1 MDDLDRV
8 FHRLVSNI
16 RHRHPE
22 YLTLPFTVQEL
33 YETLIPYRHHR
44 RELGIETNQDYEI
57 AVTRLLSGERDYLQA
72 DPEMRDKLQAE
83 LASPHAD
90 PGGFREFA
98 GAKVSLAPEAL
109 RRIRALTVPAG
120 SSAGPA
126 AESPSGASAASAAGT
141 VGVAGT
147 ADSAASR
154 TTSGSGASNQ
164 GPSTITGANSSPGT
178 AGSTVPAGTTGSGAA
193 FSGTP
198 STGGFS
204 ATFPLSPSAAGE
216 SARPTPAAISSLLN
230 LSVPE
235 GCAFCGGTLPEGRTV
250 IYCPHCGNNLSVS
263 RCPACGG
270 ELEKGWKF
278 CVSCGRS
285 VA

>member
-44 RELGIETNQDYEI
+44 RELGIETNQDYEV
-57 AVTRLLSGERDYLQA
+57 AVSRLLSGERDYLLA
-72 DPEMRDKLQAE
+72 DPEMRDKLQSE
-83 LASPHAD
+83 LSSPHAD
-90 PGGFREFA
+90 PGAFREFA

-120 SSAGPA
+120 AGAPA
-126 AESPSGASAASAAGT
+126 AEGGATAPATTPLAAST
-141 VGVAGT
+141 PPV
-147 ADSAASR
+147 
-154 TTSGSGASNQ
+154 
-164 GPSTITGANSSPGT
+164 
-178 AGSTVPAGTTGSGAA
+178 TGSGAA
-193 FSGTP
+193 VAPTP
-198 STGGFS
+198 SSGGIS
-204 ATFPLSPSAAGE
+204 ATFPLSSATAGE
-216 SARPTPAAISSLLN
+216 SARPTPSSLSSLLS

-235 GCAFCGGTLPEGRTV
+235 GCQFCGGTLPEGRTV
-250 IYCPHCGNNLSVS
+250 VYCPHCGNNLSVS

-270 ELEKGWKF
+270 ELEKGWKY
-278 CVSCGRS
+278 CVGCGRS

>member
-120 SSAGPA
+120 APA
-126 AESPSGASAASAAGT
+126 ASPASAAAGAPAVEPTPIVAAPPSAEAG
-141 VGVAGT
+141 A
-147 ADSAASR
+147 
-154 TTSGSGASNQ
+154 NI
-164 GPSTITGANSSPGT
+164 PSTM
-178 AGSTVPAGTTGSGAA
+178 PASGAA
-193 FSGTP
+193 VSGTP
-198 STGGFS
+198 AAGGFS
-204 ATFPLSPSAAGE
+204 ANFPLSSGTAGE
-216 SARPTPAAISSLLN
+216 SARPTPVAIPTLLN
-230 LSVPE
+230 VPE
-235 GCAFCGGTLPEGRTV
+235 GCPFCGGTLPEGRTV
-250 IYCPHCGNNLSVS
+250 VYCPHCGNNLSVT

-285 VA
+285 VS

>member
-72 DPEMRDKLQAE
+72 DPEMRDKLEGE
-83 LASPHAD
+83 LASPHFDTGA
-90 PGGFREFA
+90 FREFA

-109 RRIRALTVPAG
+109 RRIRALTVP
-120 SSAGPA
+120 
-126 AESPSGASAASAAGT
+126 SGETSAASAAPQP
-141 VGVAGT
+141 GVA
-147 ADSAASR
+147 
-154 TTSGSGASNQ
+154 TSGSTAASVATAPGTGGRATGAPAASSDGASAS
-164 GPSTITGANSSPGT
+164 GVVA
-178 AGSTVPAGTTGSGAA
+178 SGAA
-193 FSGTP
+193 VAGPPTA
-198 STGGFS
+198 GGFS
-204 ATFPLSPSAAGE
+204 ATFPLSSAPSSAEAAE
-216 SARPTPAAISSLLN
+216 VRQTPAALSSLL
-230 LSVPE
+230 SAPVPE
-235 GCAFCGGTLPEGRTV
+235 GCPFCGGTLPEGRTV
-250 IYCPHCGNNLSVS
+250 IYCPNCGNNLSVS

-278 CVSCGRS
+278 CVTCGRS
-285 VA
+285 VT

>member
-57 AVTRLLSGERDYLQA
+57 AVTRLLSGERDYLMA
-72 DPEMRDKLQAE
+72 NPEMRDKLAGE
-83 LASPHAD
+83 LASPHFDTGA
-90 PGGFREFA
+90 FREFA

-109 RRIRALTVPAG
+109 RRIRALTVPTAETG
-120 SSAGPA
+120 VSDAPVSSTAPTLEPQPAVTGPQA
-126 AESPSGASAASAAGT
+126 PGVPET
-141 VGVAGT
+141 VA
-147 ADSAASR
+147 
-154 TTSGSGASNQ
+154 
-164 GPSTITGANSSPGT
+164 
-178 AGSTVPAGTTGSGAA
+178 SGAA
-193 FSGTP
+193 VSALPTP
-198 STGGFS
+198 AGIS
-204 ATFPLSPSAAGE
+204 ATFPLSSAPSAADVTETPPVPGE
-216 SARPTPAAISSLLN
+216 IPSVGN
-230 LSVPE
+230 MSVPE
-235 GCAFCGGTLPEGRTV
+235 GCPFCGGTLPEGRTV
-250 IYCPHCGNNLSVS
+250 IYCPNCGNNLSVS

-278 CVSCGRS
+278 CVTCGRS
-285 VA
+285 VT

>member
-72 DPEMRDKLQAE
+72 DPEMRDKLEAE
-83 LASPHAD
+83 IASPHFDTGA
-90 PGGFREFA
+90 FREFA

-109 RRIRALTVPAG
+109 RRIRALTVP
-120 SSAGPA
+120 
-126 AESPSGASAASAAGT
+126 SGEA
-141 VGVAGT
+141 
-147 ADSAASR
+147 
-154 TTSGSGASNQ
+154 
-164 GPSTITGANSSPGT
+164 
-178 AGSTVPAGTTGSGAA
+178 STVPAAPQPGAATSGSAPTAAATGIAGRTTGAPAASGDGASAGGAVASGAA
-193 FSGTP
+193 VTGTP
-198 STGGFS
+198 AAGGFS
-204 ATFPLSPSAAGE
+204 ATFPLSSAPATTE
-216 SARPTPAAISSLLN
+216 SPETRQTPAAISSMLN
-230 LSVPE
+230 APVPE
-235 GCAFCGGTLPEGRTV
+235 GCPFCGGTLPEGRTV
-250 IYCPHCGNNLSVS
+250 IYCPNCGNNLSVS

-278 CVSCGRS
+278 CVTCGRS
-285 VA
+285 VS

>member
-83 LASPHAD
+83 LASPHSD

-120 SSAGPA
+120 A
-126 AESPSGASAASAAGT
+126 SGTPTASATAQGAGQSTSDARQSASASAAG
-141 VGVAGT
+141 
-147 ADSAASR
+147 SES
-154 TTSGSGASNQ
+154 
-164 GPSTITGANSSPGT
+164 
-178 AGSTVPAGTTGSGAA
+178 PAGATGSGAA
-193 FSGTP
+193 VSPGPTP
-198 STGGFS
+198 GGFS
-204 ATFPLSPSAAGE
+204 ATFPLSSATAGE
-216 SARPTPAAISSLLN
+216 SARPTPAAISSMLN
-230 LSVPE
+230 AAVPE
-235 GCAFCGGTLPEGRTV
+235 GCPFCSGTLPEGRTV

-270 ELEKGWKF
+270 ELEQGWKF
-278 CVSCGRS
+278 CVSWGRS

>member
-44 RELGIETNQDYEI
+44 RELGIETNQDYEV

-98 GAKVSLAPEAL
+98 GARVSLAPEAL
-109 RRIRALTVPAG
+109 RRIRALTVPSGGTVTAAAP
-120 SSAGPA
+120 STSASTAPSVEGNQAPA
-126 AESPSGASAASAAGT
+126 PAPEVTAPTPATPAIGPSGT
-141 VGVAGT
+141 T
-147 ADSAASR
+147 A
-154 TTSGSGASNQ
+154 
-164 GPSTITGANSSPGT
+164 
-178 AGSTVPAGTTGSGAA
+178 SGAA
-193 FSGTP
+193 VSATP

-204 ATFPLSPSAAGE
+204 ASFPLSSVTAGE
-216 SARPTPAAISSLLN
+216 SVRPTPVQIPTLLN
-230 LSVPE
+230 VPE
-235 GCAFCGGTLPEGRTV
+235 GCPFCGGTLPEGRTV
-250 IYCPHCGNNLSVS
+250 VYCPHCGNNLSVT

-270 ELEKGWKF
+270 ELEKGWKY

-285 VA
+285 VSG

>member
-44 RELGIETNQDYEI
+44 RELGIETNQDYEV

-72 DPEMRDKLQAE
+72 DPEMRDRLQSE
-83 LASPHAD
+83 LSSPHAD
-90 PGGFREFA
+90 PGAFREFA

-109 RRIRALTVPAG
+109 RRIRALTVPSGGTVA
-120 SSAGPA
+120 APA
-126 AESPSGASAASAAGT
+126 PSAAATG
-141 VGVAGT
+141 
-147 ADSAASR
+147 
-154 TTSGSGASNQ
+154 
-164 GPSTITGANSSPGT
+164 GPSIEGSQAAPEAPPASPPET
-178 AGSTVPAGTTGSGAA
+178 EAPPIPPGTTGSGAVV
-193 FSGTP
+193 SGTP
-198 STGGFS
+198 SSGGLS
-204 ATFPLSPSAAGE
+204 ATFPVSSAGE
-216 SARPTPAAISSLLN
+216 PARPTPAAIPTLLN
-230 LSVPE
+230 VPE
-235 GCAFCGGTLPEGRTV
+235 GCPFCAGTLPEGRTV
-250 IYCPHCGNNLSVS
+250 LYCPHCGNNLSVT

-278 CVSCGRS
+278 CITCGRS
-285 VA
+285 VS

>member
-16 RHRHPE
+16 RHRHSE

-57 AVTRLLSGERDYLQA
+57 AVTRLLSGERDYLMS

-83 LASPHAD
+83 LASPHLDTGA
-90 PGGFREFA
+90 FREFA
-98 GAKVSLAPEAL
+98 GARVSLAPEAL

-120 SSAGPA
+120 ETSATPA
-126 AESPSGASAASAAGT
+126 AGAAGAASSVGAFAAAVPSGT
-141 VGVAGT
+141 VA
-147 ADSAASR
+147 
-154 TTSGSGASNQ
+154 
-164 GPSTITGANSSPGT
+164 
-178 AGSTVPAGTTGSGAA
+178 SGAA
-193 FSGTP
+193 VSGTP
-198 STGGFS
+198 TPAGFS
-204 ATFPLSPSAAGE
+204 ATFPLSPTPAGAADAAAAG
-216 SARPTPAAISSLLN
+216 PAAAMSSLMN

-235 GCAFCGGTLPEGRTV
+235 GCPFCGGTLPEGRTV
-250 IYCPHCGNNLSVS
+250 IYCPSCGNNLSVS

-278 CVSCGRS
+278 CITCGRS
-285 VA
+285 VT

>member
-44 RELGIETNQDYEI
+44 RELGIETNQDYEVAI
-57 AVTRLLSGERDYLQA
+57 TRLLSGERDYLLT

-83 LASPHAD
+83 LLSQHAD
-90 PGGFREFA
+90 PGAFREFA
-98 GAKVSLAPEAL
+98 GSKVTLAPEAL
-109 RRIRALTVPAG
+109 RRIRALTVPPGAPAGTSIPAPPTG
-120 SSAGPA
+120 SSVAASDTPA
-126 AESPSGASAASAAGT
+126 AASAPA
-141 VGVAGT
+141 VASGS
-147 ADSAASR
+147 AVSAA
-154 TTSGSGASNQ
+154 A
-164 GPSTITGANSSPGT
+164 APG
-178 AGSTVPAGTTGSGAA
+178 GI
-193 FSGTP
+193 
-198 STGGFS
+198 S
-204 ATFPLSPSAAGE
+204 ATFPLSSATAGE

-230 LSVPE
+230 VSVPE
-235 GCAFCGGTLPEGRTV
+235 GCPFCGGTLPEGRSV
-250 IYCPHCGNNLSVS
+250 VYCPHCGNNLSVS

-270 ELEKGWKF
+270 ELEKGWKY

-285 VA
+285 VTSA

>member
-16 RHRHPE
+16 RHHHPE

-90 PGGFREFA
+90 PGAFREFA

-109 RRIRALTVPAG
+109 RRIRPLTVPAG
-120 SSAGPA
+120 
-126 AESPSGASAASAAGT
+126 
-141 VGVAGT
+141 
-147 ADSAASR
+147 
-154 TTSGSGASNQ
+154 
-164 GPSTITGANSSPGT
+164 
-178 AGSTVPAGTTGSGAA
+178 AGSTDAGATSGPPLSDAGQSAAASSTGNLAPAEATRSSASVSATPAPAG
-193 FSGTP
+193 FN
-198 STGGFS
+198 
-204 ATFPLSPSAAGE
+204 ATFPPASPAEGE

-230 LSVPE
+230 AAVPE
-235 GCAFCGGTLPEGRTV
+235 GCPFCSGTLPEGRTV

>member
-72 DPEMRDKLQAE
+72 DPEMRDKLQTE
-83 LASPHAD
+83 LTSLHVD
-90 PGGFREFA
+90 PGAFREFA

-120 SSAGPA
+120 EGTAAPAKPSSAEQP
-126 AESPSGASAASAAGT
+126 PT
-141 VGVAGT
+141 T
-147 ADSAASR
+147 A
-154 TTSGSGASNQ
+154 
-164 GPSTITGANSSPGT
+164 
-178 AGSTVPAGTTGSGAA
+178 SGAA
-193 FSGTP
+193 IAAPPTVG
-198 STGGFS
+198 
-204 ATFPLSPSAAGE
+204 AAGE
-216 SARPTPAAISSLLN
+216 SARPTPSTIPSLGN
-230 LSVPE
+230 VAVPE
-235 GCAFCGGTLPEGRTV
+235 GCPYCGGTLPEGRAV
-250 IYCPHCGNNLSVS
+250 VYCPHCGNNLSVT

-270 ELEKGWKF
+270 ELEQGWKY
-278 CVSCGRS
+278 CVTCGRT
-285 VA
+285 VTQ

>member
-57 AVTRLLSGERDYLQA
+57 AITRLLSGERDYLLT

-83 LASPHAD
+83 LRSPHTD
-90 PGGFREFA
+90 PGAFREFA
-98 GAKVSLAPEAL
+98 SSKVTLAPEAL
-109 RRIRALTVPAG
+109 RRIRALTVPQGASAPAP
-120 SSAGPA
+120 SSATA
-126 AESPSGASAASAAGT
+126 VPSAGDAVPASAASSQSNTPA
-141 VGVAGT
+141 V
-147 ADSAASR
+147 SAAQPLS
-154 TTSGSGASNQ
+154 TPPVASGAAVSSGAS
-164 GPSTITGANSSPGT
+164 PG
-178 AGSTVPAGTTGSGAA
+178 GM
-193 FSGTP
+193 
-198 STGGFS
+198 S
-204 ATFPLSPSAAGE
+204 ATFPLSAATAGE
-216 SARPTPAAISSLLN
+216 SARPTPAAISSLL
-230 LSVPE
+230 SVAVPE
-235 GCAFCGGTLPEGRTV
+235 GCPFCGGTLPEGRTV

-285 VA
+285 VT

>member
-57 AVTRLLSGERDYLQA
+57 AVTRLLSGERDYLLA
-72 DPEMRDKLQAE
+72 DPEMRDRLQQE
-83 LASPHAD
+83 LSTPHAD
-90 PGGFREFA
+90 PGAFREFA

-120 SSAGPA
+120 AGGAPGQESATQA
-126 AESPSGASAASAAGT
+126 APTITPSTETASQI
-141 VGVAGT
+141 
-147 ADSAASR
+147 
-154 TTSGSGASNQ
+154 SGSGAAVA
-164 GPSTITGANSSPGT
+164 PPSPG
-178 AGSTVPAGTTGSGAA
+178 AIN
-193 FSGTP
+193 
-198 STGGFS
+198 
-204 ATFPLSPSAAGE
+204 ATFPLSSATAGE
-216 SARPTPAAISSLLN
+216 SARPTPSSLSSLLN
-230 LSVPE
+230 INVPE
-235 GCAFCGGTLPEGRTV
+235 GCPFCGGTLPEGRTV
-250 IYCPHCGNNLSVS
+250 VYCPHCGNNLSVS

-270 ELEKGWKF
+270 ELEKGWKY
-278 CVSCGRS
+278 CVGCGRS

>member
-57 AVTRLLSGERDYLQA
+57 AVTRLLSGERDYLHA

-120 SSAGPA
+120 ATTAAATNAPTPIANEPPAPSEPRQSAP
-126 AESPSGASAASAAGT
+126 ESAPPVSAM
-141 VGVAGT
+141 
-147 ADSAASR
+147 
-154 TTSGSGASNQ
+154 
-164 GPSTITGANSSPGT
+164 P
-178 AGSTVPAGTTGSGAA
+178 
-193 FSGTP
+193 TP
-198 STGGFS
+198 GGFS
-204 ATFPLSPSAAGE
+204 ATFPLSADTAGE
-216 SARPTPAAISSLLN
+216 PARPAATAIPSMLN
-230 LSVPE
+230 APVPE
-235 GCAFCGGTLPEGRTV
+235 GCPFCSGTLPEGRTV

-270 ELEKGWKF
+270 ELEKGWKY